1 MADEIQDSEEARMT
15 DKLHLGQHISRQFNV
30 ELEDVRSKVLYM
42 GGVVEEQLAN
52 ALRVLVNDEVALA
65 RDVID
70 ADAIVNSL
78 EVEIDEECTRIVARR
93 QPAATDL
100 RLVMTVSKTINDL
113 ERMGDE
119 AKRVAKMSRKDM
131 DGALQDDIRADLEL
145 MGNLIRDMLR
155 QVLDAFARTD
165 VDTAVLV
172 VKADKKVDKK
182 YKKIIKQLIKHMG
195 RNPEA
200 IPAVMNIMWAARSLE
215 RLGDRC
221 QNIAEH
227 IIYMVLGM
235 DVRHIKLDDVLAE
248 IEAQSE
254 QEPD

>member
-1 MADEIQDSEEARMT
+1 M

-30 ELEDVRSKVLYM
+30 ELEDVRSKVLHM

-52 ALRVLVNDEVALA
+52 ALNVLVNGEVKLA
-65 RDVID
+65 RSVID

-100 RLVMTVSKTINDL
+100 RLVMSVIKTINDL

-119 AKRVAKMSRKDM
+119 AKRMAKMSREDM
-131 DGALQDDIRADLEL
+131 DGVLQDEVRADLTH
-145 MGNLIRDMLR
+145 MGDLVREMLR

-165 VDTAVLV
+165 VDTALLV
-172 VKADKKVDKK
+172 VKADSKVDEK
-182 YKKIIKQLIKHMG
+182 YEKIIKQLIKRMSVD
-195 RNPEA
+195 PEA
-200 IPAVMNIMWAARSLE
+200 IPEVMNIIWAVRSLE

-227 IIYMVLGM
+227 IIYMVLGS

-254 QEPD
+254 LH

>member
-1 MADEIQDSEEARMT
+1 MSDM
-15 DKLHLGQHISRQFNV
+15 HLGQHISRRFNE
-30 ELEDVRSKVLYM
+30 ELEDVRSKVLHM
-42 GGVVEEQLAN
+42 GGIVEVQLAN
-52 ALRVLVNDEVALA
+52 ALRVLVNDEAALA
-65 RDVID
+65 KEVVR

-78 EVEIDEECTRIVARR
+78 EMEIDEECTRIVALR

-100 RLVMTVSKTINDL
+100 RLVMAVTKTINDL

-119 AKRVAKMSRKDM
+119 AKRVARMSRKEM
-131 DGALQDDIRADLEL
+131 DGALEDDVRADLEF
-145 MGNLIRDMLR
+145 MGELVRGMLR

-182 YKKIIKQLIKHMG
+182 YKKILKQLIQRMSED
-195 RNPEA
+195 PA
-200 IPAVMNIMWAARSLE
+200 VIPAVMNIIWAVRSLE

-227 IIYMVLGM
+227 IIYMVIGT
-235 DVRHIKLDDVLAE
+235 DVRHINLDDMLAE

-254 QEPD
+254 EPD

>member
-1 MADEIQDSEEARMT
+1 M
-15 DKLHLGQHISRQFNV
+15 DKLQFGQHISRRFNE
-30 ELEDVRSKVLYM
+30 ELEDVRSKVLHM

-65 RDVID
+65 SDVID

-100 RLVMTVSKTINDL
+100 RLVMTVSKTINEL
-113 ERMGDE
+113 ERIGDE

-131 DGALQDDIRADLEL
+131 EGALQDDVRAELTHMGDLV
-145 MGNLIRDMLR
+145 RAMLR

-182 YKKIIKQLIKHMG
+182 YKKIIKKLIQRM
-195 RNPEA
+195 RDDPEA
-200 IPAVMNIMWAARSLE
+200 VPAVMNIMWAVRSLE

-227 IIYMVLGM
+227 IIYMVLGT

-254 QEPD
+254 PE

>member
-1 MADEIQDSEEARMT
+1 M
-15 DKLHLGQHISRQFNV
+15 DKLHFGQHISRQFNE
-30 ELEDVRSKVLYM
+30 ELEDVRSRVLHM

-52 ALRVLVNDEVALA
+52 ALRVLVNDETSLA

-100 RLVMTVSKTINDL
+100 RLVMTVSKTINEL
-113 ERMGDE
+113 ERIGDE
-119 AKRVAKMSRKDM
+119 AKRIAKMSRKDM
-131 DGALQDDIRADLEL
+131 GGALADDVRTDLEH
-145 MGNLIRDMLR
+145 MGDLVREMLR

-182 YKKIIKQLIKHMG
+182 YKKIIKQLIKRMC
-195 RNPEA
+195 NDPEA
-200 IPAVMNIMWAARSLE
+200 VPAVMNIMWAVRSLE

-227 IIYMVLGM
+227 IIYMVLGT

-254 QEPD
+254 PEI

>member
-1 MADEIQDSEEARMT
+1 M

-30 ELEDVRSKVLYM
+30 ELEDVRSKVLHM

-52 ALRVLVNDEVALA
+52 ALKVLVNGEVKLA
-65 RDVID
+65 RSVID

-100 RLVMTVSKTINDL
+100 RLVMSVIKTINDL

-119 AKRVAKMSRKDM
+119 AKRMAKMSREDM
-131 DGALQDDIRADLEL
+131 DGVLQDEVRADLTH
-145 MGNLIRDMLR
+145 MGDLVREMLR

-172 VKADKKVDKK
+172 VKADSKVDEK
-182 YKKIIKQLIKHMG
+182 YKKIIKQLIKRMSVD
-195 RNPEA
+195 PEA
-200 IPAVMNIMWAARSLE
+200 IPEVMNIIWAVRSLE

-227 IIYMVLGM
+227 IIYMVLGT

-254 QEPD
+254 LH

>member
-1 MADEIQDSEEARMT
+1 MSD
-15 DKLHLGQHISRQFNV
+15 LHLGQHISRQFNE

-52 ALRVLVNDEVALA
+52 ALKVLVNDERGLA
-65 RDVID
+65 RSVKD
-70 ADAIVNSL
+70 ADDIVNSL
-78 EVEIDEECTRIVARR
+78 EVEIDEECTRILVRR

-113 ERMGDE
+113 ERIGDE

-131 DGALQDDIRADLEL
+131 DGALQDDMRAELTYMGDLV
-145 MGNLIRDMLR
+145 RQMLR

-165 VDTAVLV
+165 VDMAVLV

-182 YKKIIKQLIKHMG
+182 YKKIVKQLVRQMS
-195 RNPEA
+195 RDPEA
-200 IPAVMNIMWAARSLE
+200 VPAVMNIMWAVRSLE

-227 IIYMVLGM
+227 IIYMVLGT
-235 DVRHIKLDDVLAE
+235 DVRHIKLDDILAE

-254 QEPD
+254 PE

>member
-1 MADEIQDSEEARMT
+1 M
-15 DKLHLGQHISRQFNV
+15 DKLQFGQHISRRFNE
-30 ELEDVRSKVLYM
+30 ELEDVRSKVLHM

-52 ALRVLVNDEVALA
+52 ALRVLVNDELALA
-65 RDVID
+65 KDVIN

-100 RLVMTVSKTINDL
+100 RLVMTVSKTINEL
-113 ERMGDE
+113 ERIGDE

-131 DGALQDDIRADLEL
+131 EGALQDDVRAELTHMGDLVRE
-145 MGNLIRDMLR
+145 MLR

-182 YKKIIKQLIKHMG
+182 YKKIIKQLIAQM
-195 RNPEA
+195 RDEPSA
-200 IPAVMNIMWAARSLE
+200 VPAVMNIMWAVRSLE

-227 IIYMVLGM
+227 IIYMVLGT

-254 QEPD
+254 PE

>member
-1 MADEIQDSEEARMT
+1 MKT
-15 DKLHLGQHISRQFNV
+15 NLHLGEHISQRFNE

-52 ALRVLVNDEVALA
+52 ALRVLLNDERKLA
-65 RDVID
+65 REVIE

-78 EVEIDEECTRIVARR
+78 EVEIDEQCTRIVARR

-113 ERMGDE
+113 ERIGDE

-131 DGALQDDIRADLEL
+131 DGALEDDIRADLQ
-145 MGNLIRDMLR
+145 LIGDLVREMLR
-155 QVLDAFARTD
+155 QVLDSFARID

-172 VKADKKVDKK
+172 VKADRKVDKK
-182 YKKIIKQLIKHMG
+182 YKKVIKQLIRHMSQ
-195 RNPEA
+195 NPDS
-200 IPAVMNIMWAARSLE
+200 IPAVMNIIWAARSLE
-215 RLGDRC
+215 RLADRC

-227 IIYMVLGM
+227 IIYMVIGT
-235 DVRHIKLDDVLAE
+235 DVRHIKLDDILAE

-254 QEPD
+254 QELE